1 MYSTHNE
8 GKSVIAEQFIIALKN
23 KIYKY
28 LTSVSNNVYI
38 DRLDDIVN
46 KYNNIYHSTIRMKP
60 VDVKS
65 NTNIDSSKEI
75 NDKDPKFKVDD
86 IVRIS
91 KYQNIFEKG
100 YTPT

>member
-8 GKSVIAEQFIIALKN
+8 GKSVIAEQFIITLKN

-46 KYNNIYHSTIRMKP
+46 KYNNIYHNTIEMKP

-91 KYQNIFEKG
+91 KYKNIFEKG